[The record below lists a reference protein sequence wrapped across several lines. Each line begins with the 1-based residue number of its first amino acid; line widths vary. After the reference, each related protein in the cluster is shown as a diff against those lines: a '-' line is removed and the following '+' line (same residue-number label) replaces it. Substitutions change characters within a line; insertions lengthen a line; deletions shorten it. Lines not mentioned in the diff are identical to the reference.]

1 MRQAI
6 TTTFIGP
13 TDYKGSRCKA
23 TAEAGTLTMSWD
35 YRYDSEMN
43 HLLVAQALAEKLGWD
58 GEWRGGGLPYGSGYC
73 FVMVE
78 GDHAFTARG
87 EK

>member
-6 TTTFIGP
+6 TTKWLGP
-13 TDYKGSRCKA
+13 TDFRGSRIKA
-23 TAEAGTLTMSWD
+23 KAEAGSLTVGYD
-35 YRYDSEMN
+35 HRYGSEMN
-43 HLLVAQALAEKLGWD
+43 HLLAAQALAEKLKWD

-87 EK
+87 AK